1 MIGIIIGSESDV
13 ETMRYCADK
22 LEEFGIAH
30 KMVVASAHRNPEKV
44 TALIKQCEEQGYK
57 IIIAAAG
64 MSAALP
70 GVVASQTKLPVIGV
84 PMKSDLM
91 GIDSLLSI
99 VQMPKGVPVACMI
112 DSSKLNLSPML
123 EIDASVFVKTP
134 QELVTKILESF
145 QESEIKNID
154 VRSFFEL
161 DSSLPRWLN
170 FIKKA
175 LNLKRP
181 YEEKL

>member
-13 ETMRYCADK
+13 ETMRHCVDK
-22 LEEFGIAH
+22 LKELGIVS
-30 KMVVASAHRNPEKV
+30 KMSVASAHRNPEKV

-99 VQMPKGVPVACMI
+99 VQMPKGVPVACM
-112 DSSKLNLSPML
+112 
-123 EIDASVFVKTP
+123 SVGKHGAINAA
-134 QELVTKILESF
+134 LYAKRILDLMDF
-145 QESEIKNID
+145 DQ
-154 VRSFFEL
+154 
-161 DSSLPRWLN
+161 
-170 FIKKA
+170 
-175 LNLKRP
+175 P
-181 YEEKL
+181 YGA

>member
-13 ETMRYCADK
+13 ETMRHCVDK
-22 LEEFGIAH
+22 LKELGIVS
-30 KMVVASAHRNPEKV
+30 KMSVASAHRNPEKV

-99 VQMPKGVPVACMI
+99 VQMPKGVPVACM
-112 DSSKLNLSPML
+112 
-123 EIDASVFVKTP
+123 SVGKHGAINAA
-134 QELVTKILESF
+134 LYAKRILDLMDF
-145 QESEIKNID
+145 D
-154 VRSFFEL
+154 
-161 DSSLPRWLN
+161 P
-170 FIKKA
+170 
-175 LNLKRP
+175 P
-181 YEEKL
+181 YGS